1 MIRLWLV
8 FGILFAAFYFGI
20 TAWRNLKGKE
30 RWNLTKTAIYSII
43 CSILAVASMTLIV
56 ILF

>member
-8 FGILFAAFYFGI
+8 FGILFAVFYFGI
-20 TAWRNLKGKE
+20 PVFRKLSGKE
-30 RWNLTKTAIYSII
+30 KWNLTKTVIYSII